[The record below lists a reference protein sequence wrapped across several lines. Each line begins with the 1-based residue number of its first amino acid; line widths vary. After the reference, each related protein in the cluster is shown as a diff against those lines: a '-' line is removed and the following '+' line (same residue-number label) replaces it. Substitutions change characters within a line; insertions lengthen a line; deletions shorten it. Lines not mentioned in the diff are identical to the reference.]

1 MPVPAQSYANHAK
14 FVPAFHYIGLPLAFL
29 LLIMHAVHLFMA
41 PTVER
46 GMGLAMIVVLN
57 IALFYARVFALAAQ
71 DRVIRL
77 EERMRMERLFEGD
90 LKSRIA
96 DFTTEQLIGLR
107 FASDAELPGLA
118 QRVLDEKIADRK
130 TIKLAVKDWRADHQ
144 RA

>member
-1 MPVPAQSYANHAK
+1 MSVPVQSYSNHAK
-14 FVPAFHYIGLPLAFL
+14 FVPAFHYVGLPLAFL
-29 LLIMHAVHLFMA
+29 LLVASTLHLFMA
-41 PTVER
+41 PSVE
-46 GMGLAMIVVLN
+46 MAMDFVFALVLN

-90 LKSRIA
+90 LKARIG

-118 QRVLDEKIADRK
+118 QRVLDEKIANRK
-130 TIKLAVKDWRADHQ
+130 TIKMAVKDWRADHQ
-144 RA
+144 RV